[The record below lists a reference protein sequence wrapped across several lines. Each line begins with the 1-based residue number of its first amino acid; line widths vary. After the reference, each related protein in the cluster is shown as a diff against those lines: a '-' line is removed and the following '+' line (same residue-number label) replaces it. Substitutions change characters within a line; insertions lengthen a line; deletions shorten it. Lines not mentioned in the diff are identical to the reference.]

1 MRSRLFFWYFENSD
15 NTIKK
20 EKVLPKEHR
29 RSVMSRLKKGL
40 SSSKMQSHAR
50 RNGYRD
56 IKQLRRAEEREA
68 ISKIK
73 LNEEKEERERMV
85 CSKFEKIEM

>member
-1 MRSRLFFWYFENSD
+1 
-15 NTIKK
+15 
-20 EKVLPKEHR
+20 LPKEHR

-85 CSKFEKIEM
+85 CSKFEKIEICSKLCHLY

>member
-1 MRSRLFFWYFENSD
+1 
-15 NTIKK
+15 
-20 EKVLPKEHR
+20 
-29 RSVMSRLKKGL
+29 MSRLKKGL

-85 CSKFEKIEM
+85 CSKFDKIKNVVNCIIYTSCNYRYCDFFELILLLMSLIES